1 MKNSFLQLKPFAKE
15 DKSLLNAI
23 IETPKGSHFKYA
35 YDFAHGLF
43 KLSKTLPGEMQF
55 PVNFGFI
62 PSTHA
67 EDGDPLDV
75 LVLNKHPLVCGCLV
89 WVRLIAVMILEQQQ
103 QGKWLRNDRIIGEAV
118 GKELPRKFRGLKL
131 DPKTASS
138 LEKFFVAYNKHYG
151 RKIRVLGISG
161 PRQACSLIEKAAK
174 RYRLAR

>member
-1 MKNSFLQLKPFAKE
+1 
-15 DKSLLNAI
+15 
-23 IETPKGSHFKYA
+23 
-35 YDFAHGLF
+35 
-43 KLSKTLPGEMQF
+43 
-55 PVNFGFI
+55 
-62 PSTHA
+62 
-67 EDGDPLDV
+67 
-75 LVLNKHPLVCGCLV
+75 LVCGCLV

-161 PRQACSLIEKAAK
+161 PRQACSLIEKAAN